1 MDRKELFDSINQM
14 EAQIGTLQERLGEL
28 KHYLIEVIEENNTL
42 KIQNNYM
49 QRRLEQHSG
58 EADPEHQDEPVP
70 FTGQMHEKGVPQS
83 LAKVLD
89 IGEGYDN
96 LARLYQ
102 EGFHICNVHFGSPR
116 NDEDCLFCLSF
127 LNKK

>member
-1 MDRKELFDSINQM
+1 MDRKELFEEIQQM
-14 EAQIGTLQERLGEL
+14 EVQIGALQEKLGEL
-28 KHYLIEVIEENNTL
+28 KRDLTEVIEENSIL
-42 KIQNNYM
+42 KIQNDYF
-49 QRRLEQHSG
+49 RRQLQPESG
-58 EADPEHQDEPVP
+58 GEGTDSHDEPAEIVRKIK
-70 FTGQMHEKGVPQS
+70 EKGVPQT
-83 LAKVLD
+83 LLD

-116 NDEDCLFCLSF
+116 NGEDCLFCLSF